1 MTIFLT
7 SRGHSGMGQTTMRA
21 VRIECSP
28 TSIRHDSRIEKA
40 LESVSWDY
48 RGSLGI
54 INGKLRI
61 MVECI
66 TTDSQCPQP
75 GYSIGGVSVVEILEE
90 WASEYLTHHLL
101 ILDFDSDLIGNFFS
115 NNDLCILSGTN
126 LTSSGLVLQLSG
138 RKSSMVNFLS
148 SIQNRMP
155 VERIVRA
162 RNSKGITNTSTT
174 LQQHKIIKLAHNSGW
189 YEVPKKTSIRD
200 LAVKLGISKST
211 VAEQLVKAEGEIV
224 KQFLDKSK

>member
-1 MTIFLT
+1 M
-7 SRGHSGMGQTTMRA
+7 
-21 VRIECSP
+21 C
-28 TSIRHDSRIEKA
+28 IRDS
-40 LESVSWDY
+40 SWDY

-54 INGKLRI
+54 IDGNLRI

-75 GYSIGGVSVVEILEE
+75 GYSIGGISVIEILEE
-90 WASEYLTHHLL
+90 WSSDFLTHHLL
-101 ILDFDSDLIGNFFS
+101 ILEFESKLIGDFFL

-138 RKSSMVNFLS
+138 RQSAMTNLLN
-148 SIQNRMP
+148 SIQNQMP

-162 RNSKGITNTSTT
+162 KNSKGISNIATT
-174 LQQHKIIKLAHNSGW
+174 LQQHKIVKLAHNSGW

-200 LAVKLGISKST
+200 LAVKLGLSKST

-224 KQFLDKSK
+224 KQFLKKSK

>member
-7 SRGHSGMGQTTMRA
+7 SRGYSGMGQTTMRA

-54 INGKLRI
+54 INGNLRI

-101 ILDFDSDLIGNFFS
+101 ILDFDSDLIGDFFS

-138 RKSSMVNFLS
+138 RKSSMVN
-148 SIQNRMP
+148 P
-155 VERIVRA
+155 V
-162 RNSKGITNTSTT
+162 SYTHLT
-174 LQQHKIIKLAHNSGW
+174 LPTIL
-189 YEVPKKTSIRD
+189 
-200 LAVKLGISKST
+200 
-211 VAEQLVKAEGEIV
+211 LV
-224 KQFLDKSK
+224 

>member
-1 MTIFLT
+1 
-7 SRGHSGMGQTTMRA
+7 MRA

-28 TSIRHDSRIEKA
+28 SSILHDNRIKKA

-54 INGKLRI
+54 FNGNLRI

-75 GYSIGGVSVVEILEE
+75 GYSMDGISVIEILEE
-90 WASEYLTHHLL
+90 WTSDYLTHHLL
-101 ILDFDSDLIGNFFS
+101 ILEFESGNFFS

-138 RKSSMVNFLS
+138 RQSAMASLLN
-148 SIQNRMP
+148 SIQNQMP

-162 RNSKGITNTSTT
+162 RNSEGISNIATT
-174 LQQHKIIKLAHNSGW
+174 LQQHKIVKLAHNSGW

-200 LAVKLGISKST
+200 LAVKLGLSKST

-224 KQFLDKSK
+224 KQFLKKSK

>member
-1 MTIFLT
+1 M
-7 SRGHSGMGQTTMRA
+7 RQTTMRA

-28 TSIRHDSRIEKA
+28 SSILHDNRIKKA

-54 INGKLRI
+54 INDNLRI

-75 GYSIGGVSVVEILEE
+75 GYSIDGISVVEILEE
-90 WASEYLTHHLL
+90 WTSDYLTHHLL
-101 ILDFDSDLIGNFFS
+101 ILELESKLIGDFFM

-138 RKSSMVNFLS
+138 RQSAMANLLN
-148 SIQNRMP
+148 SIQNQMP

-162 RNSKGITNTSTT
+162 RNSDGISNIATT
-174 LQQHKIIKLAHNSGW
+174 LQQHKIVKLAHNSGW

-200 LAVKLGISKST
+200 LAVKLGLSKST

-224 KQFLDKSK
+224 KQFLKKSK

>member
-1 MTIFLT
+1 MCIRD
-7 SRGHSGMGQTTMRA
+7 SDN
-21 VRIECSP
+21 RIK
-28 TSIRHDSRIEKA
+28 KA

-54 INGKLRI
+54 FNGNLRI

-75 GYSIGGVSVVEILEE
+75 GYTIDGISVIEILEE
-90 WASEYLTHHLL
+90 WSSDFLTHHLL
-101 ILDFDSDLIGNFFS
+101 ILEFESKLIGDFFL

-138 RKSSMVNFLS
+138 RQSAMTNLLN
-148 SIQNRMP
+148 SIQNQMP

-162 RNSKGITNTSTT
+162 KNSKGISNIATT
-174 LQQHKIIKLAHNSGW
+174 LQQHKIVKLAHNSGW

-200 LAVKLGISKST
+200 LAVKLGLSKST

-224 KQFLDKSK
+224 KQFLKKSK

>member
-1 MTIFLT
+1 M
-7 SRGHSGMGQTTMRA
+7 RQTTMRA

-28 TSIRHDSRIEKA
+28 SSILHDNRIKKA

-54 INGKLRI
+54 INDNLRI

-66 TTDSQCPQP
+66 TLDSKCPQP
-75 GYSIGGVSVVEILEE
+75 GFRLDGITVLEILEE
-90 WASEYLTHHLL
+90 WTSEYLTHHLL
-101 ILDFDSDLIGNFFS
+101 ILELNSNLIGDFFK

-126 LTSSGLVLQLSG
+126 LTSSGLVIQLSG
-138 RKSSMVNFLS
+138 RQSSMVKVLNT
-148 SIQNRMP
+148 IQNQMP
-155 VERIVRA
+155 VDRVVRA
-162 RNSKGITNTSTT
+162 RNSEGISNQATT
-174 LQQHKIIKLAHNSGW
+174 LQQHKIVKLAHNSGW

-200 LAVKLGISKST
+200 LAVKLGLSKST

-224 KQFLDKSK
+224 KQFLDKTK

>member
-1 MTIFLT
+1 
-7 SRGHSGMGQTTMRA
+7 MRA

-28 TSIRHDSRIEKA
+28 SSILHDNRIKKA

-48 RGSLGI
+48 RGILGI
-54 INGKLRI
+54 INNNLRI

-75 GYSIGGVSVVEILEE
+75 GYRIDGISVVEILEE
-90 WASEYLTHHLL
+90 WASDYLTHHLL
-101 ILDFDSDLIGNFFS
+101 ILELESKLIGDFFM

-138 RKSSMVNFLS
+138 RQSAMANLLN
-148 SIQNRMP
+148 SIQNQMP

-162 RNSKGITNTSTT
+162 RNSEGISNIATT
-174 LQQHKIIKLAHNSGW
+174 LQQHKIVKLAHNSGW
-189 YEVPKKTSIRD
+189 LSLIH
-200 LAVKLGISKST
+200 I
-211 VAEQLVKAEGEIV
+211 
-224 KQFLDKSK
+224 

>member
-1 MTIFLT
+1 
-7 SRGHSGMGQTTMRA
+7 MRA

-28 TSIRHDSRIEKA
+28 SSILHDNRIKKA

-54 INGKLRI
+54 IDGNLRI

-75 GYSIGGVSVVEILEE
+75 GYSIDGISVIEILEE
-90 WASEYLTHHLL
+90 WASDFLTHHLL
-101 ILDFDSDLIGNFFS
+101 ILEFDSKLISDFFL

-138 RKSSMVNFLS
+138 RQSAMANLLN
-148 SIQNRMP
+148 SIQNQMP
-155 VERIVRA
+155 VERIGRA
-162 RNSKGITNTSTT
+162 RNSECISYIATT
-174 LQQHKIIKLAHNSGW
+174 LQQHKI
-189 YEVPKKTSIRD
+189 V
-200 LAVKLGISKST
+200 
-211 VAEQLVKAEGEIV
+211 
-224 KQFLDKSK
+224 

>member
-1 MTIFLT
+1 
-7 SRGHSGMGQTTMRA
+7 MRA

-28 TSIRHDSRIEKA
+28 SSISHDNRINKA

-48 RGSLGI
+48 RGTLGI
-54 INGKLRI
+54 INDNLRI

-66 TTDSQCPQP
+66 TIDSQCPQP
-75 GYSIGGVSVVEILEE
+75 GFSVGGISVVEILEE
-90 WASEYLTHHLL
+90 WTSDYLTHHLL
-101 ILDFDSDLIGNFFS
+101 ILDFDSKLIGDFFS
-115 NNDLCILSGTN
+115 NDDLCILSGTN
-126 LTSSGLVLQLSG
+126 LTSSGLVIQLSG
-138 RKSSMVNFLS
+138 RQS
-148 SIQNRMP
+148 SIANLLNRIQNQMP

-162 RNSKGITNTSTT
+162 RKSEGISNISTT

-200 LAVKLGISKST
+200 LAVKLGLSKST